1 MTAFELLREI
11 EARGIRVLV
20 RGDRISLRGAE
31 RLLTQELTEHLRQQK
46 PAILE
51 ASRRCPTCVE
61 CGAAI
66 FEPTAWWGGEP
77 VHRDCGEAAWQREWQ
92 GETLTADAPY
102 AMVH

>member
-20 RGDRISLRGAE
+20 RGDRLSLRGPE
-31 RLLTQELTEHLRQQK
+31 SLLTQELTERLRQNK

-66 FEPTAWWGGEP
+66 FEPTAWWGGDP
-77 VHRDCGEAAWQREWQ
+77 VHLDCGRRAWEREWK
-92 GETLTADAPY
+92 GEALPADTRC